1 MNNNQIEQALSQ
13 IYGKVEPLTRYGRTT
28 LKTDESSTVR
38 EVAGKA
44 FSSYSVSISN
54 VRKEDKG
61 QLPYYVTAVENSE
74 RLEEIASRTF
84 KSAYDELSGRLQ
96 SWLRANGSSDRA
108 LQESDCFNGPQS
120 FGYEYKCSTCDAEG
134 WIQCSGCSGRGFN
147 KCHPC
152 NETGKIECTNCK
164 GIIFSGKVKCK
175 SCNGSGKMNGQ
186 RCSAC
191 SGKGKI
197 VCPLCQGSLK
207 ITHSTCGGRGVLNCS
222 KCKTTGKVPCPTC
235 DGARYFHVL
244 RTVSC
249 GVSNRWRV
257 KFQDAKAEVTQQLIN
272 RNLNEL
278 RQLAEVTQL
287 IPTADS
293 NSVEREYD
301 FKCLITEVAINAAGE
316 KKEIVG
322 YGPKAYIYD
331 FKNIVSALLKED
343 LNTLKNAV
351 LKTPL
356 KFWGNPAELVNST
369 KQFMESKVNVDV
381 DNPSFTGQNI
391 IDAKYANQV
400 KDYLPKAL
408 RRIFASKS
416 GTAFLLVPA
425 VLVLFSLAIY
435 FTNLLEMAGLGI
447 FIVPVLAVIITWGI
461 LENKIRNN
469 LAVLLNSKV
478 KGASDLLLKKYYV
491 LWTFRAVVFLL
502 TSAVFGIIFAISV
515 AGYSNETTKLKKTDS
530 VETATT
536 TSKSSYQSNSGISKN
551 IAERL
556 NESATVSNENA
567 NNVYVSNSNTSSS
580 TSATSNRQE
589 KSSDYGRFR
598 VVTRD
603 ESGLNIRKTKDL
615 SSEVVSFVAE
625 GDEVTVLE
633 YDSEFVYIHYDSGR
647 VERGKWCWVE
657 DDNGVRGWAWGHYL
671 TNDPNFVRR

>member
-1 MNNNQIEQALSQ
+1 MSNQIEQALSQ

-28 LKTDESSTVR
+28 LKTDENSKVR

-44 FSSYSVSISN
+44 FTSYSASISN

-61 QLPYYVTAVENSE
+61 QLPYYASAVENSE
-74 RLEEIASRTF
+74 RLEEIASRTY
-84 KSAYDELSGRLQ
+84 KSAYDEIPRRLQ

-108 LQESDCFNGPQS
+108 LQESDCFNGPQT
-120 FGYEYKCSTCDAEG
+120 FGYEYKCSTCHAEG

-147 KCHPC
+147 KCRPC

-175 SCNGSGKMNGQ
+175 PCKASGKINGQ

-191 SGKGKI
+191 GGKGKI

-207 ITHSTCGGRGVLNCS
+207 VKHSACDGRGVLNCS
-222 KCKTTGKVPCPTC
+222 KCKTTGKVTCPTC

-249 GVSNRWRV
+249 TVFNRWRV
-257 KFQDAKAEVTQQLIN
+257 KFQDAKAEVVQQLIN

-278 RQLAEVTQL
+278 RQLAEVTQST
-287 IPTADS
+287 PAANN
-293 NSVEREYD
+293 NSIEREYD

-369 KQFMESKVNVDV
+369 KQFMASKVNVDV

-400 KDYLPKAL
+400 KEYLPKAL

-416 GTAFLLVPA
+416 GTAFLAALA

-447 FIVPVLAVIITWGI
+447 FIVPVLAAIITWRI

-502 TSAVFGIIFAISV
+502 TSAVFGILFAISV
-515 AGYSNETTKLKKTDS
+515 VGYSNETTKLKKTDS
-530 VETATT
+530 VETATI
-536 TSKSSYQSNSGISKN
+536 TSKSSYQSNSGGAKN
-551 IAERL
+551 IAEKL
-556 NESATVSNENA
+556 NEATVASAETTDDDSD
-567 NNVYVSNSNTSSS
+567 SNSNIS
-580 TSATSNRQE
+580 TSTNTSFNRQE
-589 KSSDYGRFR
+589 KSSNYGRFR
-598 VVTRD
+598 IVTRD
-603 ESGLNIRKTKDL
+603 ESGLNIRKSKGL
-615 SSEVVSFVAE
+615 SSEAISFVAE
-625 GDEVTVLE
+625 GDQVTILE
-633 YDSEFVYIHYDSGR
+633 YDSDFVYIHYNNGR
-647 VERGKWCWVE
+647 VERGKWCWVQ
-657 DDNGVRGWAWGHYL
+657 DDNGVQGWAWGHYL
-671 TNDPNFVRR
+671 TNDPNFTRK